1 MNPRQPRARC
11 GARALWCLLLR
22 GLFSAALGT
31 TLAGASAL
39 AQEPSTSTAKSS
51 TSQAARDESK
61 TSSKRPHAQ
70 ASANQAAATLGA
82 SSRRQRELQA
92 EQRELKAKLAQ
103 LKKSLASTETAHSE
117 AADALA
123 ASESAISASSRH
135 LQHLASSRR
144 QVEQRIAGLQARER
158 EAAAAQS
165 SHASALGLALRSE
178 FVLLHHSELQDLI
191 DPSQS
196 EQDGRDSAYLDSVV
210 RARLHRIGEL
220 HERRTE
226 LAGLESEY
234 VQRNAELAKILA
246 DERTSRTQLLQQ
258 EASRRTTLTRLSHE
272 IALQRQS
279 VANLERDDVRM
290 STLIDQIGKVLADQA
305 RRRAAA
311 AARSKTPA
319 QAQAASPEQQSSSGH
334 DLDRFEPPSTGRF
347 ARLRGKLLLPVQGQ
361 IASRYGAPRLG
372 EDGQPQAGAPAWKG
386 LFIRAEPGTPVHA
399 VASGRVVFADW
410 LRGFGNLMILDH
422 GEGFL
427 TVYADNEALLHGVG
441 DAVDTDEVIASVGNT
456 GGNAQSGLYFEMRFQ
471 GRAFDPLAWA
481 VAR

>member
-1 MNPRQPRARC
+1 MNSREPLVRR
-11 GARALWCLLLR
+11 RALARWPTLGRDLLA
-22 GLFSAALGT
+22 AALGA
-31 TLAGASAL
+31 TLLNTAVL
-39 AQEPSTSTAKSS
+39 AQQSSASVEKNSTG
-51 TSQAARDESK
+51 QAAHDQSK
-61 TSSKRPHAQ
+61 TVPARPHAQ
-70 ASANQAAATLGA
+70 TSANQAASSLAA

-103 LKKSLASTETAHSE
+103 LKKSLASAETAHSE

-123 ASESAISASSRH
+123 ASESAISASNRH
-135 LQHLASSRR
+135 LQHLAASRR
-144 QVEQRIAGLQARER
+144 QVEQRIAELQARER

-178 FVLLHHSELQDLI
+178 FVLLHHSQLQDLVE
-191 DPSQS
+191 PSQS

-210 RARLHRIGEL
+210 RARVHRIGEL
-220 HERRTE
+220 HDRRTE

-234 VQRNAELAKILA
+234 VQRNAELEKILA
-246 DERTSRTQLLQQ
+246 DERSGRAQLLQQ
-258 EASRRTTLTRLSHE
+258 EALRRATLARLSHE
-272 IALQRQS
+272 ITLQRRS
-279 VANLERDDVRM
+279 VANLERDDARM
-290 STLIDQIGKVLADQA
+290 STLIDQIGKVLAEQA

-311 AARSKTPA
+311 ARPKAPA
-319 QAQAASPEQQSSSGH
+319 QGAASGPEQQALSRRDSDH
-334 DLDRFEPPSTGRF
+334 FEPPQTTRF

-361 IASRYGAPRLG
+361 IASHYGAPRLS

-386 LFIRAEPGTPVHA
+386 LFIRADPGSPVHA
-399 VASGRVVFADW
+399 VAAGRVVFADW

-427 TVYADNEALLHGVG
+427 SVYADNEALLHGVG
-441 DAVDTDEVIASVGNT
+441 DAVDADEVIASVGNT

-471 GRAFDPLAWA
+471 GRPFDPLAWA